1 MNIFTYVNP
10 WLDSGFAGVLPLTVF
25 KGGGFGLSSNP
36 KGQCWLRTLEARVGF
51 EPTNGG
57 FADLSLRPLGY
68 RAETTK
74 YSETGVYLSAARD
87 RDPGNANREIGVP
100 GATGCGDRTS
110 PPARTRVKQE

>member
-10 WLDSGFAGVLPLTVF
+10 WLDAGFAGGLPLTVF

-74 YSETGVYLSAARD
+74 YSETGRLFVE
-87 RDPGNANREIGVP
+87 P
-100 GATGCGDRTS
+100 S
-110 PPARTRVKQE
+110 PCSSRSKGGRQFFQG

>member
-1 MNIFTYVNP
+1 MNIFTYVNSS
-10 WLDSGFAGVLPLTVF
+10 LDAGFAGVLPLTVF

-36 KGQCWLRTLEARVGF
+36 KGQYWLRTLEARVGF

-74 YSETGVYLSAARD
+74 YSETGVNLSAARE
-87 RDPGNANREIGVP
+87 RDP
-100 GATGCGDRTS
+100 TGCGDRTT